1 MLEISRGN
9 LHVLN
14 EEENWETDNDVCKDL
29 PNNNIASGY
38 IQAYHIFK
46 KKGEGRQQLPY
57 HR

>member
-9 LHVLN
+9 LHVMN

-46 KKGEGRQQLPY
+46 KKRRREATTSL
-57 HR
+57 